1 MANIAAEKEL
11 STMSMAADDIARL
24 IKERFPDAEIR
35 IEDLAG
41 DGDHYAATVTSEEFR
56 GKTRVQ
62 QHQMVY
68 DALKGNMGGV
78 LHALALKTAAP

>member
-1 MANIAAEKEL
+1 MA
-11 STMSMAADDIARL
+11 MAAADIERL
-24 IKERFPDAEIR
+24 IKERFPNAEIR

-41 DGDHYAATVTSEEFR
+41 DGNHYSASVVSEEFR
-56 GKTRVQ
+56 GKSRVQ

-68 DALKGNMGGV
+68 DALQGNMGGV

>member
-1 MANIAAEKEL
+1 MAKIAAEKEL

-24 IKERFPDAEIR
+24 IKERFPYAEIR